1 MHHLTNHLLTPGSF
15 SINLFV
21 APLSRRG
28 DPDCTWDGKSPL
40 PETDTPITHPGERC
54 EDSGTS
60 DSVSSSDNTTAVDDG
75 RSVPTSSNNTN
86 NTSEFDL
93 ASTSLS
99 ASSPSSLSE
108 ELNPSLTE
116 LEGVHSGNGT
126 VNNGVTGSNQTWESY
141 R

>member
-1 MHHLTNHLLTPGSF
+1 MG
-15 SINLFV
+15 
-21 APLSRRG
+21 
-28 DPDCTWDGKSPL
+28 DGKSPL
-40 PETDTPITHPGERC
+40 PETDAPITHPGERC

-116 LEGVHSGNGT
+116 LEVFIVEMVLST
-126 VNNGVTGSNQTWESY
+126 TA
-141 R
+141 